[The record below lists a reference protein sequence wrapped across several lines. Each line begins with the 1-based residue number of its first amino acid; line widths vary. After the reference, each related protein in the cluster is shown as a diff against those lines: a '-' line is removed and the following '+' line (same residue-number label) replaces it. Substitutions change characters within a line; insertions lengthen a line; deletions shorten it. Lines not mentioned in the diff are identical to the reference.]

1 MSAVEAQ
8 PQSQETDQREYPE
21 HVYRA
26 LAHPTLQEAAAED
39 IYFPMS
45 D

>member
-1 MSAVEAQ
+1 MSVVEAE
-8 PQSQETDQREYPE
+8 PQNQESERPEYPE

-26 LAHPTLQEAAAED
+26 LAHPTLEEAAAEAY
-39 IYFPMS
+39 YFPMS